1 MTEQQPV
8 EPDAIIARDGVA
20 VRGPGPGGPGAA
32 PRPFSSLVPALAR
45 VALAGPLLT
54 ASAVALTAVAAA
66 KAVELAGRVAGQ
78 RMGAAVVQQVFPGRL
93 EVTVT
98 RVEVRWTP

>member
-8 EPDAIIARDGVA
+8 EPDAIIERDGTA
-20 VRGPGPGGPGAA
+20 VRGPGGHGTELQ
-32 PRPFSSLVPALAR
+32 PRSSLLPTLAR

-54 ASAVALTAVAAA
+54 ASAVALTAAAAA
-66 KAVELAGRVAGQ
+66 KAVELAARVARQ
-78 RMGAAVVQQVFPGRL
+78 HVGAAVVQQVLPGRL
-93 EVTVT
+93 EVTWT

>member
-8 EPDAIIARDGVA
+8 EPDAIIERDGTA
-20 VRGPGPGGPGAA
+20 VRSPGGPGGALR
-32 PRPFSSLVPALAR
+32 PRSSLVPALAR

-78 RMGAAVVQQVFPGRL
+78 HVGAGAVQQAFPGRL
-93 EVTVT
+93 EVTWT

>member
-8 EPDAIIARDGVA
+8 EPDAIIERDGTA
-20 VRGPGPGGPGAA
+20 VGGPRDHSTALQ
-32 PRPFSSLVPALAR
+32 PRSSLVPALAR
-45 VALAGPLLT
+45 VALAGPLLA

-78 RMGAAVVQQVFPGRL
+78 RVGAAVVEQVLPGRL
-93 EVTVT
+93 EVTWT